1 MKFYEICFS
10 PTGGTKKTA
19 DILTNVLTDNASLID
34 LTDRQTDFSKIS
46 LTPEDVAVAAVPSYG
61 GRVPAAAVKRLSAI
75 SGNGARMILVCVYGG
90 RAYEDTLAELLDT
103 VRKSDFRAVAA
114 VAAVAEHSI
123 ARQFASG
130 RPDADDMAQ
139 LTKFAEKIHEKL
151 ILGNMIEPSVPGD
164 HPYKK
169 YGVSSI
175 VPKAGKNCVKCGLC
189 AHKCPIGAI
198 DVNDPKKTDS
208 SICISCMRCI
218 SVCPHSARKV
228 NAVMLTAV
236 STMLKKVCTERKE
249 CELYL

>member
-1 MKFYEICFS
+1 MQMIWHS
-10 PTGGTKKTA
+10 LQSLQKK
-19 DILTNVLTDNASLID
+19 
-34 LTDRQTDFSKIS
+34 
-46 LTPEDVAVAAVPSYG
+46 
-61 GRVPAAAVKRLSAI
+61 
-75 SGNGARMILVCVYGG
+75 
-90 RAYEDTLAELLDT
+90 
-103 VRKSDFRAVAA
+103 
-114 VAAVAEHSI
+114 SI
-123 ARQFASG
+123 
-130 RPDADDMAQ
+130 
-139 LTKFAEKIHEKL
+139 EKL

-189 AHKCPIGAI
+189 AHKCPVGAI